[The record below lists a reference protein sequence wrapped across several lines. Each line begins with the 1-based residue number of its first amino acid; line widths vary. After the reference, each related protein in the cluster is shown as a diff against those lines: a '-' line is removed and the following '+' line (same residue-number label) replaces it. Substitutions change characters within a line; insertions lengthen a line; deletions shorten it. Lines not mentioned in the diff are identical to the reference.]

1 MIDINNLTSNF
12 NNCILYNAIIKDDYP
27 YDSWEVQYFINFEKN
42 GLQSQVEEYH
52 RRSERIIT
60 KMRELGV
67 DTDETWIKI
76 DQDVIDPIF
85 DSIDEEGT
93 TGFVEAYKKLQEA
106 LTTLEDKYEVK

>member
-1 MIDINNLTSNF
+1 MDLSNVPSNF
-12 NNCILYNAIIKDDYP
+12 DNCVFYNAIVKDDYP
-27 YDSWEVQYFINFEKN
+27 YDEWEVEYLVNFVN
-42 GLQSQVEEYH
+42 YGLTHQVEEYY
-52 RRSERIIT
+52 RRSERIIK

-106 LTTLEDKYEVK
+106 LTTLEDKYEVN